1 MKLEAVVENKNNK
14 KIHVFD
20 LRETGLFERG
30 SLAQIL
36 LFFLLFLC
44 DTSLAYE
51 ISL

>member
-14 KIHVFD
+14 KLHVFD

-36 LFFLLFLC
+36 LFFLLFLR
-44 DTSLAYE
+44 DTTLAYE